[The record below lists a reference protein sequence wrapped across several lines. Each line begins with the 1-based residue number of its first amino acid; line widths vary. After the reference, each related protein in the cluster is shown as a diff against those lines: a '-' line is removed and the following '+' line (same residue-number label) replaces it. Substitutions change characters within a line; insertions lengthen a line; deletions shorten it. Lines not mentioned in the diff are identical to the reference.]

1 MGMARRKED
10 RLKHPRLTA
19 PLQICSL
26 TLRNRIVMPPMVT
39 NMAQD
44 DGLVTQAHLDHYRR
58 SSGPGLVIVEAAAVL
73 PEGRISRRQLGIYA
87 DRQVE
92 GLARLAEIIHSGGA
106 AAGVQVH
113 HAGALAFQETGK
125 QGFGQ
130 KFVRFLRL
138 WNLQLMVSGLRRIR
152 EAFGSAAR
160 RAVDAG
166 FDIIELHAAHGYLF
180 SQFFSPL
187 KNRRIDRY
195 GGSPD
200 NRRRFLLEVFRTV
213 CGQARQ
219 KALVTCR
226 LGVADRRG

>member
-1 MGMARRKED
+1 MNYQ
-10 RLKHPRLTA
+10 RLRA
-19 PLQICSL
+19 PLRVGSL
-26 TLRNRIVMPPMVT
+26 TLQNRIVMPPMVT
-39 NMAQD
+39 DMAQD

-87 DRQVE
+87 DGQVE

-180 SQFFSPL
+180 SQFFS
-187 KNRRIDRY
+187 R
-195 GGSPD
+195 
-200 NRRRFLLEVFRTV
+200 
-213 CGQARQ
+213 
-219 KALVTCR
+219 
-226 LGVADRRG
+226 